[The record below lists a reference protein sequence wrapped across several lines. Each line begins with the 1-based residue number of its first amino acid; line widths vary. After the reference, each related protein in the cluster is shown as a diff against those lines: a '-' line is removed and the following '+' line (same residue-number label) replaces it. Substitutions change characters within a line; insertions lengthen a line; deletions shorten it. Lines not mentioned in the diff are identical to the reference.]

1 MPVVRFHVSKLQ
13 RKGLKCSLKIK
24 GKMLQPAEEAPPPAP
39 IPLPTEEDE
48 TAAREAHPEAA
59 AALQR
64 AEDTLAWAKQTDD
77 DEQIAL
83 ARLAFLRHA
92 PPRAQLAALVEL
104 LSRAEEEDHN
114 GQAAQLLR
122 ALRDKVL
129 RKVQQKEEF
138 LVRRAATRAELK
150 ERRRELHVFLLA
162 TAEPKGVEA
171 AFVLRHKARALR
183 QIGEF
188 IVGPLGSAQREEA
201 ARFAEVSHLFVAPAR
216 VDEIR

>member
-1 MPVVRFHVSKLQ
+1 
-13 RKGLKCSLKIK
+13 
-24 GKMLQPAEEAPPPAP
+24 MLQPADEAPPPAP
-39 IPLPTEEDE
+39 VPLPTEDDE
-48 TAAREAHPEAA
+48 AAAREAHPEAA

-64 AEDTLAWAKQTDD
+64 AEDALAVAREAG
-77 DEQIAL
+77 DEDGIRL

-114 GQAAQLLR
+114 GQPAQLLR

-138 LVRRAATRAELK
+138 LVRRAAIRAELE

-162 TAEPKGVEA
+162 TAEPKRGEA

-188 IVGPLGSAQREEA
+188 IVGPFGSARREEA

-216 VDEIR
+216 LDEIR

>member
-1 MPVVRFHVSKLQ
+1 
-13 RKGLKCSLKIK
+13 
-24 GKMLQPAEEAPPPAP
+24 MLQPAEEAPPPAP

-64 AEDTLAWAKQTDD
+64 AEDTLAVARETG
-77 DEQIAL
+77 DEEGIAL

-114 GQAAQLLR
+114 ARPAQLLR
-122 ALRDKVL
+122 QLRDMTL
-129 RKVQQKEEF
+129 SRAEQKEEF
-138 LVRRAATRAELK
+138 LVRRAAIRAEL
-150 ERRRELHVFLLA
+150 EQRRRELHVFLLA
-162 TAEPKGVEA
+162 TAAPKQGEA
-171 AFVLRHKARALR
+171 AFVLRNAARALR
-183 QIGEF
+183 KIGEF
-188 IVGPLGSAQREEA
+188 IVGPFGSAQREEA

-216 VDEIR
+216 LDEIR

>member
-1 MPVVRFHVSKLQ
+1 MF
-13 RKGLKCSLKIK
+13 
-24 GKMLQPAEEAPPPAP
+24 QPAEEAPPPAP

-64 AEDTLAWAKQTDD
+64 AEDALAWAKQTDD

-114 GQAAQLLR
+114 ARPAQLLR
-122 ALRDKVL
+122 QLRGMTL
-129 RKVQQKEEF
+129 SRAEQKEEF
-138 LVRRAATRAELK
+138 LVRRAATRAELE

-162 TAEPKGVEA
+162 TAAPKQGEA
-171 AFVLRHKARALR
+171 AFVLRNAARALR
-183 QIGEF
+183 KIGEF
-188 IVGPLGSAQREEA
+188 IVGPFGAAQREEA

-216 VDEIR
+216 LDEIR

>member
-1 MPVVRFHVSKLQ
+1 
-13 RKGLKCSLKIK
+13 
-24 GKMLQPAEEAPPPAP
+24 MLQPADEAPPPAP
-39 IPLPTEEDE
+39 VPLPTEDDE
-48 TAAREAHPEAA
+48 AAAREAHPEAA

-64 AEDTLAWAKQTDD
+64 AEDALAVAREAG
-77 DEQIAL
+77 DEDGIRL

-183 QIGEF
+183 HIGEF
-188 IVGPLGSAQREEA
+188 IVGPLGAAQREEA

-216 VDEIR
+216 LDR

>member
-1 MPVVRFHVSKLQ
+1 
-13 RKGLKCSLKIK
+13 
-24 GKMLQPAEEAPPPAP
+24 MLQPVDEAPPPAP
-39 IPLPTEEDE
+39 VPLPTEDDE
-48 TAAREAHPEAA
+48 AAAREAHPEAA

-64 AEDTLAWAKQTDD
+64 AEEALAMAKETDD

-83 ARLAFLRHA
+83 ARLSFLRHA
-92 PPRAQLAALVEL
+92 PPRAQLSALVEL

-114 GQAAQLLR
+114 ARPAQLLR
-122 ALRDKVL
+122 QLRDMTL
-129 RKVQQKEEF
+129 SRAEQKEEF
-138 LVRRAATRAELK
+138 LVRRAAIRAELE

-162 TAEPKGVEA
+162 TAEPKRGEA

-188 IVGPLGSAQREEA
+188 IVGTFGSAQREEA

-216 VDEIR
+216 LDR

>member
-1 MPVVRFHVSKLQ
+1 MA
-13 RKGLKCSLKIK
+13 
-24 GKMLQPAEEAPPPAP
+24 QPANNAAPHPPIPAI
-39 IPLPTEEDE
+39 IPLPTEDDE
-48 TAAREAHPEAA
+48 AAAREAHPEAA
-59 AALQR
+59 AAQQR
-64 AEDTLAWAKQTDD
+64 AFEAMVVAKRGEDLVAFGRAR
-77 DEQIAL
+77 IAY
-83 ARLAFLRHA
+83 LRHA
-92 PPRAQLAALVEL
+92 PCEGLLAEFSEL

-114 GQAAQLLR
+114 GQPAQLLR

-138 LVRRAATRAELK
+138 LVRRAAIRAELE

-162 TAEPKGVEA
+162 TAEPKRGEA

-188 IVGPLGSAQREEA
+188 IVGTFGSAQREEA

-216 VDEIR
+216 LDEIR

>member
-1 MPVVRFHVSKLQ
+1 MA
-13 RKGLKCSLKIK
+13 
-24 GKMLQPAEEAPPPAP
+24 QPANNAAPHPPIPAI
-39 IPLPTEEDE
+39 IPLPTEDDE
-48 TAAREAHPEAA
+48 AAAREAHPEAA
-59 AALQR
+59 AAQQR
-64 AEDTLAWAKQTDD
+64 AFEAMVVAKRGEDLVAFGRAR
-77 DEQIAL
+77 IAY
-83 ARLAFLRHA
+83 LRHA
-92 PPRAQLAALVEL
+92 PCEGLLAEFSEL

-114 GQAAQLLR
+114 GQPAQLLR

-216 VDEIR
+216 LDEIR